1 MKNQNTQKRKPSFTK
16 RIGGKLETHINQYNL
31 QKPVNSR

>member
-16 RIGGKLETHINQYNL
+16 IIGGKLETHINQYSL
-31 QKPVNSR
+31 QKSVNFR